1 MAATVQSVIDSARYD
16 LVDFVDGTGVG
27 IVYDDAELLNYLNRM
42 VGLMDSSLSALQ
54 SDLVEAKEEGIDF
67 VTGQS
72 YLDISEMNSG
82 LWTRIRSVWN
92 ESSQLDQVSLNY
104 LRQQSMFSSG
114 NAHPSIWALYG
125 DQILFEQGATAPTEL
140 MPNAID
146 RTFTGGSTAWADVDL
161 AAGGGS
167 FNETTDLSLLAGAA
181 GAGDYCTLAVA
192 SAPTTVGSKYR
203 MLYDLDNL
211 VGTWTVKDFTGA
223 QTIGTISADATQGYL
238 DWTAEYSGGYR
249 LIAVSNNAAGD
260 FDNFKLYLRTDNNVT
275 IFYDKKSDALTLAGD
290 MPYSDRFNEFFREM
304 LVFNAKLKKLGSV
317 SRSDVLTTEFF
328 RARAMQEEIARGFI
342 PKPYNYWE
350 F

>member
-1 MAATVQSVIDSARYD
+1 MATVQSVIDSARYD

-27 IVYDDAELLNYLNRM
+27 IVYDDTELLNYLNRM

-67 VTGQS
+67 VTGQA
-72 YLDISEMNSG
+72 YLDISGLNSG

-104 LRQQSMFSSG
+104 LRHQSMFSSG
-114 NAHPSIWALYG
+114 NAEPSIWALYG
-125 DQILFEQGATAPTEL
+125 NQILFEQGATAPTEL

-146 RTFTGGSTAWADVDL
+146 RTFTGGATAWADVDL

-167 FNETTDLSLLAGAA
+167 FNETTDLSLLAGGA
-181 GAGDYCTLAVA
+181 GAADYCTLPVA

-203 MLYDLDNL
+203 MLYDLENL
-211 VGTWTVKDFTGA
+211 VGSWYLQDFTGA

-238 DWTAEYSGGYR
+238 DWTAEYTGGYR
-249 LIAVSNNAAGD
+249 LVAVSNDAAGD

-275 IFYDKKSDALTLAGD
+275 IFYDKKSDALTLTGD
-290 MPYSDRFNEFFREM
+290 MPYSDIFNEFFREM
-304 LVFNAKLKKLGSV
+304 LVFNAKIKKLGTV
-317 SRSDVLTTEFF
+317 SQADGITANLFKS
-328 RARAMQEEIARGFI
+328 RAMHEEIARGFI
-342 PKPYNYWE
+342 PKSYNYWE